1 MIFVQ
6 MADGVDDE
14 TWMHHLKARDYSRWM
29 SEAIKDEELS
39 AEARQAENLAD
50 PVESRR
56 RLREAIERRYTA
68 PAGSP
73 EGAAAG

>member
-14 TWMHHLKARDYSRWM
+14 TWMHHLKAHDYSRWM
-29 SEAIKDEELS
+29 
-39 AEARQAENLAD
+39 
-50 PVESRR
+50 
-56 RLREAIERRYTA
+56 REAIERRYTA